1 MSSPGSIFGDVIEWF
16 LGRVGDRRQYKRR
29 VGAFHVWYQPDPTDP
44 GLRKAGVGLE
54 ISPNGIVFIMEDAI
68 EARNFNL
75 IARLRDQNLTLR
87 VRRIRSD
94 DIQQQGSVWH
104 RYMCEFVG
112 IAADDWDA
120 IVHYVNNEIDPDRRK
135 MQHQTLGENVDDAYR
150 LLPLMLQQKL
160 VAMLVAQEKLEPPK
174 PGQEPLLRLFY
185 GGLVVRT
192 GQIPAHRVNVHSRI
206 KRDDGMIAYDTR
218 FLIAEDGAITV
229 LS

>member
-1 MSSPGSIFGDVIEWF
+1 MSSPSSIFGEVIEWF

-29 VGAFHVWYQPDPTDP
+29 VGAFHIWYQPDPTDP
-44 GLRKAGVGLE
+44 GVRKAGVGLE
-54 ISPNGIVFIMEDAI
+54 ISPNGMVFVIPDPI
-68 EARNFNL
+68 DARNFNVL
-75 IARLRDQNLTLR
+75 ARIREQNLALR
-87 VRRIRSD
+87 VRRVRSD
-94 DIQQQGSVWH
+94 QMQQEGATWN

-120 IVHYVNNEIDPDRRK
+120 IVRYVADDTDPDRRK

-160 VAMLVAQEKLEPPK
+160 VAMLVAQEKLDPPK
-174 PGQEPLLRLFY
+174 AGQTPLLRLFY
-185 GGLVVRT
+185 GGLVSRT
-192 GQIPAHRVNVHSRI
+192 GQTPAHRVNVHSRI
-206 KRDDGMIAYDTR
+206 KRNDGMLAYDTR